1 MIIVWIQPTKW
12 FQRILLFGINQPSG
26 FREDYCFDSTGKG
39 VSEKIIAWIQHGF
52 YGLWYFMPFSIIFL
66 LYHVVSFTDGGNR
79 STRRKPPTCHKS
91 QTNFIT

>member
-39 VSEKIIAWIQHGF
+39 VSEKIIVWIQHGY

-66 LYHVVSFTDGGNR
+66 LYHVVSFTDGGNW